1 MYFHFKFLEKN
12 NGIQT
17 RWIKALK
24 HTFIKWNHE
33 KDFILKVRIPREICS
48 WSTKYLIYG
57 LFQVKRAM
65 QRGATAIIF
74 DTTDHPEAA
83 TEVSY
88 IYIWVKF
95 NSFMF
100 IWIKDSCILAY
111 WKFSEIKQ
119 PNTKVTFEQQSHWL
133 PTCASLQQSCHWEL
147 QGNQVNMN

>member
-1 MYFHFKFLEKN
+1 
-12 NGIQT
+12 
-17 RWIKALK
+17 
-24 HTFIKWNHE
+24 
-33 KDFILKVRIPREICS
+33 
-48 WSTKYLIYG
+48 
-57 LFQVKRAM
+57 M

-111 WKFSEIKQ
+111 WQFSEIKQ

-133 PTCASLQQSCHWEL
+133 TCASLQQSCHCMRAAGEPSEHEL
-147 QGNQVNMN
+147 IIYKNVLPTASAKKHNL